1 MKPALDRERILAV
14 TLTLIDRDGVPALSM
29 RELAKALGV
38 FPTAIYWYVPNRNEL
53 IAGAVALA
61 LRGVGTSLS
70 SSAASTWQERL
81 RSLLTRFRAA
91 VRMHPKLAPVI
102 GTELIS
108 NSPLDLPMLDHVV
121 AALEDAGFEGAA
133 LVDAFNVVIA
143 AMCGFVTLE
152 LASPPDKDPQW
163 AQTHRKR
170 IGEIPRDDYPALS
183 RHVARLKNKA
193 FIVRW
198 SSGTSK
204 PMASSFAAWLDV
216 IIEGLDA
223 LPRGSML

>member
-1 MKPALDRERILAV
+1 LKPALDRERILAV

-29 RELAKALGV
+29 RELAKALDV

-61 LRGVGTSLS
+61 LGGVSAGLS
-70 SSAASTWQERL
+70 NRAESSWQERL

-91 VRMHPKLAPVI
+91 VRKHPKLAPVI
-102 GTELIS
+102 STELIS

-121 AALEDAGFEGAA
+121 AALEDAGFEGAG

-152 LASPPDKDPQW
+152 LASPPEKDPHW
-163 AQTHRKR
+163 AQAHRKR
-170 IGEIPRDDYPALS
+170 LAEIPRDDYPALN

-216 IIEGLDA
+216 IIGGLEA
-223 LPRGSML
+223 LPR